1 MTKLNSDELSGKMT
15 PEGNDAVEQCPFC
28 CRLNNPGACDACVH
42 FFGLLWDGEIIGS
55 KNFHEFETVW
65 SELSGLAWEL
75 EESLGKSWTQL
86 LRLSKPGK
94 DASMLAKLEPNDVSA
109 TIALM
114 EIVDFTSGPKIV
126 TDGMLSGEGHS
137 LYIEDVA
144 AISKVIAAVGRIHG
158 MLNGLRPH
166 EGGVSDRTFT
176 ADSAPEIP

>member
-1 MTKLNSDELSGKMT
+1 
-15 PEGNDAVEQCPFC
+15 
-28 CRLNNPGACDACVH
+28 
-42 FFGLLWDGEIIGS
+42 
-55 KNFHEFETVW
+55 
-65 SELSGLAWEL
+65 LSGLAWEL